1 MPPHSVSPLAVLAG
15 FGLLVMS
22 AIASDAADSSSTALD
37 PAATTDAL
45 RQTCRDGS
53 AEQKLSVAT
62 IDVQAIAARHDRAL
76 AACTKLIESGGPSG
90 PDLAAVLLD
99 RGDLYGPAPK
109 EYARALADFDRAIA
123 LAPTMATAY
132 WRRGKTHLLYTRD
145 LPRALHDLDDA
156 IRLDPSPA
164 AFFVTRAS
172 IRGWLGDPDNALA
185 DLDRAIAIDP
195 KSDKA
200 LSLRAMAYMNKNNAA
215 RALIDFDDAIRLA
228 PDDAGLYGLRATA
241 RRQAGDDAGANADQA
256 RMQEL
261 MFATK
266 P

>member
-1 MPPHSVSPLAVLAG
+1 MPPHSVSPLVVLAG

-22 AIASDAADSSSTALD
+22 TITSSATEGGSVAPD
-37 PAATTDAL
+37 PATTTEEL

-62 IDVQAIAARHDRAL
+62 IDVQAIVARHDRAL
-76 AACTKLIESGGPSG
+76 AACTRLIESGGLSG

-123 LAPTMATAY
+123 LAPTMASAY

-156 IRLDPSPA
+156 IRLDPSRA
-164 AFFVTRAS
+164 EFFATRAS
-172 IRGWLGDPDNALA
+172 IRGWLGDPDNDLA

-200 LSLRAMAYMNKNNAA
+200 LSLRGMAYMNRNNPA
-215 RALIDFDDAIRLA
+215 RALVDFDDAIRLA
-228 PDDAGLYGLRATA
+228 PDDAGLYALRATA
-241 RRQAGDDAGANADQA
+241 RRQVGDEAGANADQA